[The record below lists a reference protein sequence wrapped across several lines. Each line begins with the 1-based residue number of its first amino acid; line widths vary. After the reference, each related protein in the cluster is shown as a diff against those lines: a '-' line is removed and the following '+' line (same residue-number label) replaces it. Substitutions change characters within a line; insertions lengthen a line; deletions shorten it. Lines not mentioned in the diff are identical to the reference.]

1 MRKII
6 FNVTLDND
14 DWTDDQY
21 NNQEELEIE
30 VDEDTL
36 REFVAEQAARQGK
49 LLKGCF
55 ISELS
60 YSIKNYYG

>member
-21 NNQEELEIE
+21 YNQEELEIE
-30 VDEDTL
+30 VDADTL
-36 REFVAEQAARQGK
+36 WELVAEQAARQGK
-49 LLKGCF
+49 LLEGCF
-55 ISELS
+55 ISEVS
-60 YSIKNYYG
+60 YSIKN